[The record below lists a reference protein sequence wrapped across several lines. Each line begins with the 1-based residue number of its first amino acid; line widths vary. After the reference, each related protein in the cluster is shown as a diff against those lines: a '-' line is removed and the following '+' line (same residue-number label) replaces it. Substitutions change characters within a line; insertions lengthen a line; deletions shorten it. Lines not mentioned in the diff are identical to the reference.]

1 MKYYFKLTEHFN
13 FWKLSTILETSFFQS
28 GLLTFPRN
36 YSTTFEQQTEPCSS
50 LSTTHFNN
58 KNVAFQQLSNLS
70 SIKYTFF
77 QCSIR
82 QLGELRRYILETLS
96 LFILKLT
103 SEVCSLC

>member
-1 MKYYFKLTEHFN
+1 MKCYFKLTEQFN

-36 YSTTFEQQTEPCSS
+36 CSTTFEQQTESCSS
-50 LSTTHFNN
+50 LSTSHFSN
-58 KNVAFQQLSNLS
+58 KNVAFQQLSTLGP
-70 SIKYTFF
+70 IKYTFF